1 MWKFEFWVINDTQM
15 IGWFDAQEFL
25 GAVHWDR
32 SQKSFGAREFY
43 FWDLC
48 TGTGPKTCRDVFDFL
63 NRSSSVVDIVDR
75 RSTYSDSHDRW
86 RFLHPRSSIN
96 ISTFT
101 MMDNSKIEYSRSV
114 TILTSSIIGRRHRR
128 STFRQSQGWMMDDGW
143 WKTDRPRSEIW
154 MSSTSSIDS
163 HNDEWWITVKLSMT
177 IDDDRRFECRR
188 HRRSTHRQSQWWMM
202 DNSNIEYVDR
212 PRSEIECR
220 RHRRSTMI
228 DCDDYDD
235 YDDYDDWIID
245 NKKYKYP
252 FN

>member
-1 MWKFEFWVINDTQM
+1 MEIWILGHKWHANDWVIWRARIFGSRPLGQVPK
-15 IGWFDAQEFL
+15 IFWRARILFL
-25 GAVHWDR
+25 GPVHWDR
-32 SQKSFGAREFY
+32 SQ
-43 FWDLC
+43 
-48 TGTGPKTCRDVFDFL
+48 TCRDVFDFL

-154 MSSTSSIDS
+154 MSSTSSIDTS
-163 HNDEWWITVKLSMT
+163 TVTMMNDG
-177 IDDDRRFECRR
+177 
-188 HRRSTHRQSQWWMM
+188 
-202 DNSNIEYVDR
+202 
-212 PRSEIECR
+212 
-220 RHRRSTMI
+220 
-228 DCDDYDD
+228 
-235 YDDYDDWIID
+235 
-245 NKKYKYP
+245 
-252 FN
+252 

>member
-1 MWKFEFWVINDTQM
+1 MEIWILGHKWHANDWVIWRARIFGSRPLGQVPK
-15 IGWFDAQEFL
+15 IFWRARILFL
-25 GAVHWDR
+25 GPVHWDR
-32 SQKSFGAREFY
+32 SQN
-43 FWDLC
+43 L
-48 TGTGPKTCRDVFDFL
+48 P
-63 NRSSSVVDIVDR
+63 
-75 RSTYSDSHDRW
+75 W
-86 RFLHPRSSIN
+86 RIRF
-96 ISTFT
+96 F
-101 MMDNSKIEYSRSV
+101 K
-114 TILTSSIIGRRHRR
+114 SIIVGRRHRR

-235 YDDYDDWIID
+235 YSDYDDYDDWIID